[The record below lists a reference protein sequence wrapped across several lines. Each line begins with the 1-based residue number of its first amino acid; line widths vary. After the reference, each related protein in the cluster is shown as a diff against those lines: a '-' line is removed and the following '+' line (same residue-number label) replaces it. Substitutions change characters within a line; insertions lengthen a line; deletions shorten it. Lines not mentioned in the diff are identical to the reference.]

1 MPELPEVE
9 TVRLGLSKNT
19 IGRAIEKTEVLLG
32 RMVAAP
38 IDPAEFGAALAGAI
52 FQQWHRRGKY
62 LLARLVSNDG
72 SDRGWLGVHLRM
84 TGQMLLV
91 DRHVPIHAH
100 TRIRLFLK
108 QPDQLDHLDHPT
120 RLNQGK
126 RVSAA
131 QPIYL
136 LRQQSNQAAN
146 QELRFADQRTFGRMW
161 WVPPGVEPDQ
171 VITGLQLLGIEPLL
185 DDSKGYA
192 RNPKLSAAYL
202 TKRLS
207 KSNRA
212 IKTALL
218 DQAVVAGIGNIY
230 ADETLFLSK
239 IHPEQKALSLTKAQ
253 IKRLPNA
260 IAKSLQA
267 GIAHGGTTFS
277 NFQDVAGDKGNYIHS
292 AWVFRRQ
299 GQGCR
304 VCGTTIERIKVGGR
318 STHFCPKCQP
328 LV

>member
-9 TVRLGLSKNT
+9 TVRVGLSKNT
-19 IGRAIEKTEVLLG
+19 IGRSIAATEVILE

-38 IDPAEFGAALAGAI
+38 NNPAEFAKALQGAI
-52 FQQWHRRGKY
+52 FQGWQRRGKY
-62 LLARLVSNDG
+62 LLAKLSDHKG

-84 TGQMLLV
+84 TGQMLMV
-91 DRHVPIHAH
+91 DRHEPIHSH
-100 TRIRLFLK
+100 TRIRLFL
-108 QPDQLDHLDHPT
+108 D
-120 RLNQGK
+120 RLNGQAK
-126 RVSAA
+126 SPR
-131 QPIYL
+131 
-136 LRQQSNQAAN
+136 LRDSGAGSDPRSPQINKSLDSLE

-161 WVPPGVEPDQ
+161 WVPPGVEPEQ
-171 VITGLQLLGIEPLL
+171 VITGLQLLGVEPLL
-185 DDSKGYA
+185 ADYS

-218 DQAVVAGIGNIY
+218 DQAIVAGIGNIY

-253 IKRLPNA
+253 IKRLPDA

-277 NFQDVAGDKGNYIHS
+277 NFQDVAGDKGNYIYS

-299 GQGCR
+299 GQPCR
-304 VCGTTIERIKVGGR
+304 VCNTTIERIKVGGR
-318 STHFCPKCQP
+318 STHFCPKCQSSP
-328 LV
+328 